1 MGAVPLFGLHSGRRR
16 AIIKGN
22 KKKQRP
28 EEGLN
33 EHESRIAPLVLQAGR
48 MILDARDVEMTGRVT
63 EKAED
68 AANLVTAYDKAV
80 QDYLVSALTA
90 LYPDACFLAE
100 EQENDAA
107 VLTAPRC
114 FVIDP
119 IDGTANFIHGLCHSS
134 VSLAMLESGKI
145 VFGAVY
151 DPYLDELYTATL
163 GGGAY
168 LNGRRISVSG
178 RTPRHAMTVF
188 GTSPYQ
194 KERFGNATFR
204 LAEALCRKT
213 RDVRRSGSAALDLAA
228 VAAGRADIFFELAL
242 SPWDMAAG
250 LLLIREAG
258 GTVTGL
264 DGAHLELGGD
274 AAGVLAANPACYGF
288 LLTEARA
295 VLDDNAKG
303 ELL

>member
-1 MGAVPLFGLHSGRRR
+1 M
-16 AIIKGN
+16 
-22 KKKQRP
+22 
-28 EEGLN
+28 N
-33 EHESRIAPLVLQAGR
+33 EHESRISPLVLQAGR
-48 MILDARDVEMTGRVT
+48 MILEARDVEATGQVS

-80 QDYLVSALTA
+80 QEYLVSALTA
-90 LYPDACFLAE
+90 LYPDARFFAE
-100 EQENDAA
+100 EQENDTA
-107 VLTAPRC
+107 VLSAPRC

-119 IDGTANFIHGLCHSS
+119 IDGTANFIHGLCRSS
-134 VSLAMLESGKI
+134 VSLAMLEEGVT

-178 RTPRHAMTVF
+178 RTPQHAMTIF

-194 KERFGNATFR
+194 KERQGANTFR
-204 LAEALCRKT
+204 LAERLYRKT

-228 VAAGRADIFFELAL
+228 IAAGRADIFFELSL
-242 SPWDMAAG
+242 SSWDVAAG

-264 DGAHLELGGD
+264 DGARPALGE

-288 LLTEARA
+288 LLDEARA
-295 VLDDNAKG
+295 VLTDG
-303 ELL
+303 